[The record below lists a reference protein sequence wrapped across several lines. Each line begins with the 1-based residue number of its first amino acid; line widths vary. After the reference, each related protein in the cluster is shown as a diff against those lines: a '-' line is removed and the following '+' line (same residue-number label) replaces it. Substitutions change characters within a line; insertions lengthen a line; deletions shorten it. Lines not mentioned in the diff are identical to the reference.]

1 MNLSKL
7 AINKLAERGVD
18 LNKMTD
24 IVFSL
29 QSKYNPN
36 ITIKDCRKAINSV
49 MKKREVIHTVL
60 TGIAIDESVEKK
72 LLIEPLN
79 SIIFNDY
86 SLYGIDEI
94 LALGIVNIY
103 GSIALTTFGYLDKV
117 KPSII
122 GDIDLE
128 GKGNSHCNTF
138 LDDIV
143 SAIISASCSK
153 IAHKNKA

>member
-7 AINKLAERGVD
+7 TINKLAERGID
-18 LNKMTD
+18 LNKMAD

-36 ITIKDCRKAINSV
+36 VTIKDCRKAINSV
-49 MKKREVIHTVL
+49 MKKREVIHAVL

-122 GDIDLE
+122 GDIDKK
-128 GKGNSHCNTF
+128 GKDDSYCNTF

-143 SAIISASCSK
+143 SAIISAGCSK